1 MDKFII
7 EGGAPLKGEVEIS
20 GAKNAV
26 LPIMAATIIVPGK
39 YRLKNVPRLRD
50 TLTMKK
56 LLEMVGANVLYD
68 NNIMDIDTSGCDT
81 PIAPYDLVKTMRASF
96 YVLGPFLSRFNY
108 AEVSLPGGCAWGPR
122 PVNYHLQAIEALG
135 AEVDLSDGMIIAKG
149 ELKGGLINFQQSS
162 VGATGNALMAAV
174 NTNGTTTIRN
184 AAKEPEI
191 EALCHFLLKMG
202 ADIKGIGT
210 DEIIIVGQKTLNA
223 DIEYSVIPDRIEAG
237 TFLIAGA
244 CTYGDISVTNVN
256 PNHLDI
262 VLNYLAEAGFNL
274 DVQNDSIRIYPSQN
288 YINSVDMITGIYPG
302 FPTDLQAQWMALM
315 TLANGNSK
323 ITEEIYTD
331 RFTHIAEL
339 TRFGAQ
345 VRLSGNIAKIL
356 GTNKLTGAPVMST
369 DIRASA
375 SLIIAALS
383 AEGKSS
389 ISRIYHIDRGYENIE
404 DKFNI
409 LGAQIERIKE

>member
-1 MDKFII
+1 MDEFII
-7 EGGAPLKGEVEIS
+7 EGGAKLKGEVKIS

-39 YRLKNVPRLRD
+39 YRLNNVPRLRD

-56 LLEMVGANVLYD
+56 LLEMVGANVLYN
-68 NNIMDIDTSGCDT
+68 NNIMDIDTSRCDT

-174 NTNGTTTIRN
+174 NANGATTIKN

-191 EALCHFLLKMG
+191 EALCHFLLNMG

-288 YINSVDMITGIYPG
+288 YITPVDMITGIYPG

-345 VRLSGNIAKIL
+345 VTLSGNIAKIL

-409 LGAQIERIKE
+409 LGAQIKRIKE

>member
-26 LPIMAATIIVPGK
+26 LPIMASTIIVPGK
-39 YRLKNVPRLRD
+39 YRLRNVPRLRD

-68 NNIMDIDTSGCDT
+68 NNIMDVDTSGCDT

-122 PVNYHLQAIEALG
+122 PVNYHIQAIEALG
-135 AEVDLSDGMIIAKG
+135 AEVNLSDGMIIAKG
-149 ELKGGLINFQQSS
+149 ELKGGMINFQQSS

-174 NTNGTTTIRN
+174 NADGITTIKN

-202 ADIKGIGT
+202 ADIKGTGT
-210 DEIIIVGQKTLNA
+210 DEIIVVGQKTLNA

-288 YINSVDMITGIYPG
+288 YITPVNMITGIYPG

-323 ITEEIYTD
+323 IAEEIYID

-345 VRLSGNIAKIL
+345 VTLSGNIAKIL

-383 AEGKSS
+383 AEGNSS

-404 DKFNI
+404 DKFNV
-409 LGAQIERIKE
+409 LGAQIKRIKE

>member
-174 NTNGTTTIRN
+174 NANGATTIKN

-244 CTYGDISVTNVN
+244 CTYGDITVTNVN
-256 PNHLDI
+256 PYHLDI

-288 YINSVDMITGIYPG
+288 YINPVDMITGIYPG

-345 VRLSGNIAKIL
+345 VTLSGNIAKIL

-409 LGAQIERIKE
+409 LGAKIKRIKE

>member
-1 MDKFII
+1 MDKFFI
-7 EGGAPLKGEVEIS
+7 EGGVPLKGEVEIS

-174 NTNGTTTIRN
+174 NANGATTIKN

-262 VLNYLAEAGFNL
+262 VLNYLAKAGFNL

-288 YINSVDMITGIYPG
+288 YINPVDMITGIYPG

-345 VRLSGNIAKIL
+345 VTLSGNIAKIL

>member
-174 NTNGTTTIRN
+174 NASGATTIKN

-288 YINSVDMITGIYPG
+288 YINPVDMITGIYPG

-345 VRLSGNIAKIL
+345 VTLSGNIAKIL

>member
-1 MDKFII
+1 MDEFII
-7 EGGAPLKGEVEIS
+7 EGGAKLKGEVKIS

-174 NTNGTTTIRN
+174 NANGTTTIKN

-191 EALCHFLLKMG
+191 EALCCFLLKMG

-288 YINSVDMITGIYPG
+288 YINPVDMITGIYPG

-331 RFTHIAEL
+331 RFTHIAAL

-409 LGAQIERIKE
+409 LGAQIKRIKK

>member
-56 LLEMVGANVLYD
+56 LLEMVGANILYD

-135 AEVDLSDGMIIAKG
+135 VEVDLSDGMIIAKG

-174 NTNGTTTIRN
+174 NANGATTIKN

-210 DEIIIVGQKTLNA
+210 DKIIIVGQKTLNA

-244 CTYGDISVTNVN
+244 CTYGDISGTNVN
-256 PNHLDI
+256 PKHLDI

-288 YINSVDMITGIYPG
+288 YINPVDMITGIYPG

-345 VRLSGNIAKIL
+345 VTLSGNIAKIL

>member
-81 PIAPYDLVKTMRASF
+81 PIAPYDLVKTMRASL

-174 NTNGTTTIRN
+174 NANGTTTIKN

-288 YINSVDMITGIYPG
+288 YINPVDMITGIYPG